1 MFLTFFVWLA
11 VIEGWGLTNWT
22 QCVSTMPFL
31 KVKPKGEQNMMERYF
46 NSYFNTV
53 PHCSRDWW
61 CFFFKASTFARTT
74 KKKKKPWF
82 SHAEVYFFTHLFI
95 YTTNTCHF
103 WSFWFTHIKCM
114 SSLDFLLLCDIYLWT
129 LWFLDCT
136 SDVAY
141 LKSWHIYK

>member
-31 KVKPKGEQNMMERYF
+31 KVESKGEQEMMERYF

-74 KKKKKPWF
+74 KKKKKPCF
-82 SHAEVYFFTHLFI
+82 SHAEVYFSTHIFI
-95 YTTNTCHF
+95 HTTNTCHF

-114 SSLDFLLLCDIYLWT
+114 SSLDVLLLWDIDYSEH
-129 LWFLDCT
+129 FDFMI
-136 SDVAY
+136 AY
-141 LKSWHIYK
+141 ISWLS